1 MRSETEMTE
10 THLTTCDGKCHGCFV
25 GTPET
30 DEAVVA
36 EFQEK
41 HDGEWCLTGCVDV
54 NRRQTKDAISDW
66 LRTAEAAIRA
76 DQDRVTRERIA
87 DAIKTNSIP
96 RALVTVQGEAFFRKL
111 DLLNHLS
118 ANTTEE

>member
-1 MRSETEMTE
+1 MKKETMTPLAE
-10 THLTTCDGKCHGCFV
+10 QFEEYFTKLPWSNKS
-25 GTPET
+25 P
-30 DEAVVA
+30 DE
-36 EFQEK
+36 K
-41 HDGEWCLTGCVDV
+41 KKIT
-54 NRRQTKDAISDW
+54 RRFH
-66 LRTAEAAIRA
+66 RRAEAAIRA

-118 ANTTEE
+118 DNTEEK